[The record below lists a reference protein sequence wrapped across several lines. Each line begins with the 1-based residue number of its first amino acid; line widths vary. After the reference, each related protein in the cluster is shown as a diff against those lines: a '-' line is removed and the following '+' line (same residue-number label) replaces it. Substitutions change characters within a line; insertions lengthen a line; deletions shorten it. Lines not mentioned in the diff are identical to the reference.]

1 MDNRWLIYVECI
13 LRHSVFSSLNTC
25 RQPIPGLD
33 QAFLPKTAEKWNVLY
48 FFENKSSD
56 RQTPYL
62 YVHVIFVA
70 YCSGAAS
77 ALLTPRQVLGL
88 LVNDTVFN
96 AYLTVKYHLSGICPT
111 CFSKPVI
118 CFQIHSKL
126 GDVPP
131 KPRLS
136 DHNRCNYV
144 RLYAPLQIPRTAE
157 TYMEPRNLIIRIL

>member
-1 MDNRWLIYVECI
+1 MPF
-13 LRHSVFSSLNTC
+13 VFR
-25 RQPIPGLD
+25 RQVI
-33 QAFLPKTAEKWNVLY
+33 K
-48 FFENKSSD
+48 D
-56 RQTPYL
+56 RQTHYL

-77 ALLTPRQVLGL
+77 APLTPRQVLGL

-96 AYLTVKYHLSGICPT
+96 AYLAVKYHSSGICPT

-118 CFQIHSKL
+118 CFQIHLKL
-126 GDVPP
+126 GDVSP

-144 RLYAPLQIPRTAE
+144 RLSAPLQIPRTAE
-157 TYMEPRNLIIRIL
+157 IHIESRNLIIRILWVPYLPLEMRISDLNSATDSPHLFSTC